1 VEEFLVF
8 FSGGK
13 LQVEASYNQVN
24 TGGSSENFWFL
35 PAFPVCW
42 RRKACFEGWIYQNP
56 EYKFG

>member
-35 PAFPVCW
+35 LVFQVYLWSKTYFIAQLS
-42 RRKACFEGWIYQNP
+42 QNP
-56 EYKFG
+56 EAQSG